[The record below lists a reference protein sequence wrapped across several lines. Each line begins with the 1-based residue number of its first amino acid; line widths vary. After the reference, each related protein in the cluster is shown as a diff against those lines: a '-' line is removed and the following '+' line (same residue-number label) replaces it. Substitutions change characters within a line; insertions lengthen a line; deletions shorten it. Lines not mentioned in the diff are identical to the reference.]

1 MAFLLEIFSL
11 FWINFLCPPA
21 QTILKIFWKYFLWVC
36 LPAQASLSSRRPRRH
51 PWGARA
57 TARENIYLKS
67 CKSESG
73 MKRFTPV
80 EASNC
85 NCRHPGCEAATSLS
99 PEEKEHSM
107 IWTNLCVVCVHP
119 NTTLKLFFCRITLF
133 AFNWFLPLKHTHSKS
148 ILACL
153 TLFHI
158 LMHFHLLILLSH
170 SPEISEGCF
179 ISKPDLLHV
188 QPI

>member
-1 MAFLLEIFSL
+1 M
-11 FWINFLCPPA
+11 NFLCPPA
-21 QTILKIFWKYFLWVC
+21 QTILKIFWKYFLRVC

-51 PWGARA
+51 PRGARA
-57 TARENIYLKS
+57 TACEIIYLKS
-67 CKSESG
+67 GKSESG
-73 MKRFTPV
+73 MNKFTPV

-85 NCRHPGCEAATSLS
+85 NCRHPGCEAASSLS

-119 NTTLKLFFCRITLF
+119 YTTLKLFFCRITLF

-179 ISKPDLLHV
+179 ISKPELLHV